1 MKISSILDLQKISNK
16 INKILS
22 PGDVILLYGQI
33 GVGKT
38 SFARLLINNYENEKK
53 LKKSEVLSPTFNIV
67 FEYDIK
73 DFTIEHYD
81 LYRLKDE
88 KEIKNIGLFQN
99 LEQKIT
105 SRINK
110 ILLPGDVIF
119 LYGQIGVGKTTFVR
133 LLINNYEN
141 EKKLNN
147 SEVLSPT
154 FNIVF
159 EYDIKD
165 FTIEHY
171 DLYRIKNE
179 KELKNIGLFVNLKKN
194 ITIVE
199 WPELIKNKP
208 INRIDLFFEYTKDMN
223 ERTLT
228 IKTSGRLKDNEF

>member
-1 MKISSILDLQKISNK
+1 MKISSILDLQKITNR
-16 INKILS
+16 INKILL
-22 PGDVILLYGQI
+22 PGDVIFLYGQI

-38 SFARLLINNYENEKK
+38 TFVRLLINNYENEKK

-81 LYRLKDE
+81 LYRLKNE
-88 KEIKNIGLFQN
+88 KEIKNIGLFA
-99 LEQKIT
+99 
-105 SRINK
+105 
-110 ILLPGDVIF
+110 
-119 LYGQIGVGKTTFVR
+119 
-133 LLINNYEN
+133 
-141 EKKLNN
+141 
-147 SEVLSPT
+147 
-154 FNIVF
+154 
-159 EYDIKD
+159 
-165 FTIEHY
+165 
-171 DLYRIKNE
+171 
-179 KELKNIGLFVNLKKN
+179 NLKQN

>member
-1 MKISSILDLQKISNK
+1 MKISSILDLQKI
-16 INKILS
+16 
-22 PGDVILLYGQI
+22 
-33 GVGKT
+33 
-38 SFARLLINNYENEKK
+38 
-53 LKKSEVLSPTFNIV
+53 
-67 FEYDIK
+67 
-73 DFTIEHYD
+73 
-81 LYRLKDE
+81 
-88 KEIKNIGLFQN
+88 
-99 LEQKIT
+99 T
-105 SRINK
+105 SRIKK

-141 EKKLNN
+141 EKKLKK

-165 FTIEHY
+165 FIIEHY
-171 DLYRIKNE
+171 DLYRLKNE
-179 KELKNIGLFVNLKKN
+179 KEIKNIGLFSNLKQN